1 MVQIPRYKEE
11 KINLPTGG
19 TDLTVAATGS
29 RTLSSVAGNIRTL
42 ATNIHKQRTAIEV
55 KLRQLEIKTNKELGN
70 SLIYKN
76 VTEYLDS
83 LLDRD
88 DFLTPDVWGTDYEK
102 KQKDWKKDF
111 KKQFDDETFTQ
122 FLPIF
127 NNNVFEGKTKV
138 NDKIRQQK
146 IKNATVVYGQSVET
160 YRDKLDK
167 ATSIGEI
174 GSAWVTMED
183 IIKEN
188 VSHNLFE
195 KEIAVLQR
203 IQLENEKEIAIA
215 WLAVKEDEWTQSPF
229 GTNETDWE
237 AVLNNLKEKSTKKGY
252 EGKFIY
258 APDLDPDLRKIMITE
273 ADKNF
278 SNQYQTHSQMREKKN
293 RAVKRQL
300 TDDLIEIQEGTAK
313 GLIIADT
320 FADRIQ
326 ASDLPETEKRAL
338 ANKFFTWQQGGAGEL
353 WETDMGKKASIMAHM
368 VVYNGLIDTETERI
382 FLTELMNNGLLKTE
396 DYRTL
401 NNKIDENIKDK
412 NFYKKTLY
420 KRAIVMIAKEVGDT
434 KAIRLFQDMDLTKVE
449 NLADLISPQLSEEVY
464 EAINYF
470 DQVLAEGERQGFNY
484 VNMLAKKGDNYL
496 MDDVVEFARQVK
508 GYRGAG
514 TIEFSEQFKSMEGF
528 DPNKPYWL
536 APEVWFYGK
545 DPLLAMDIP
554 LRNKDENVPQ
564 YLNRVSD
571 ELRKK
576 GNLLPSTLTGFQF
589 DEDFDLNTFAIIPD
603 IAE

>member
-1 MVQIPRYKEE
+1 MVKIPRYKEQN
-11 KINLPTGG
+11 INLPTGQ
-19 TDLTVAATGS
+19 TDLTSSAVGS
-29 RTLSSVAGNIRTL
+29 QTLSGVAESVRKLVSDVGAKRNAL
-42 ATNIHKQRTAIEV
+42 AYRMRRLQITTEV
-55 KLRQLEIKTNKELGN
+55 ENGK
-70 SLIYKN
+70 SLIYR
-76 VTEYLDS
+76 EAQSFLDS
-83 LLDRD
+83 LVVRD
-88 DFLTPDVWGTDYEK
+88 AFLNPDEWLIEYQSNIPKLEK
-102 KQKDWKKDF
+102 QYKKKFDKETWTEF
-111 KKQFDDETFTQ
+111 QPYFNWQIFETESKIKKEINT
-122 FLPIF
+122 
-127 NNNVFEGKTKV
+127 
-138 NDKIRQQK
+138 QK
-146 IKNATVVYGQSVET
+146 IKNAGVAFSQSKEVFM
-160 YRDKLDK
+160 DKVDK
-167 ATSIGEI
+167 ADNFSEI
-174 GSAWVTMED
+174 EGHWESYQQLLNKNLATDFFPQEFYTEQFVAA
-183 IIKEN
+183 EN
-188 VSHNLFE
+188 FKNMS
-195 KEIAVLQR
+195 
-203 IQLENEKEIAIA
+203 IA
-215 WLAVKEDEWTQSPF
+215 WLAVKEGEFMQNPF
-229 GTNETDWE
+229 GENEVDWSG
-237 AVLNNLKEKSTKKGY
+237 VLRNLKEKVDGEYKYIS
-252 EGKFIY
+252 
-258 APDLDPDLRKIMITE
+258 DLDPDLRKIMITE

-293 RAVKRQL
+293 RAVKKQL
-300 TDDLIEIQEGTAK
+300 TDDLIEIREGTPN
-313 GLIIADT
+313 GLIISDT

-338 ANKFFTWQQGGAGEL
+338 ANSFFTWQQGGAGEL

-484 VNMLAKKGDNYL
+484 VNMLSKKGDNYL

-528 DPNKPYWL
+528 DKNKPYWL

-545 DPLLAMDIP
+545 EPLLAMDIP
-554 LRNKDENVPQ
+554 LRNKDENIAQ
-564 YLNRVSD
+564 YLTRVSG

>member
-1 MVQIPRYKEE
+1 MVKIPRYKEQN
-11 KINLPTGG
+11 INLPTGQ
-19 TDLTVAATGS
+19 TDLTSSAVGS
-29 RTLSSVAGNIRTL
+29 QTLSGVAESVRKLVSDVGAKRNAL
-42 ATNIHKQRTAIEV
+42 AYRMRRLQITTEV
-55 KLRQLEIKTNKELGN
+55 ENGK
-70 SLIYKN
+70 SLIYR
-76 VTEYLDS
+76 EAQSFLDS
-83 LLDRD
+83 LVDRD
-88 DFLTPDVWGTDYEK
+88 DFLNPDEWLIEYQSNIPKLEK
-102 KQKDWKKDF
+102 QYKKKFDKETWTEF
-111 KKQFDDETFTQ
+111 QPYFNWQIFETESKIKKEINT
-122 FLPIF
+122 
-127 NNNVFEGKTKV
+127 
-138 NDKIRQQK
+138 QK
-146 IKNATVVYGQSVET
+146 IKNAGVAFSQSKEVFM
-160 YRDKLDK
+160 DKVDK
-167 ATSIGEI
+167 ADNFSEI
-174 GSAWVTMED
+174 EGHWESYQQLLNKNLATDFFPQEFYTEQFVAA
-183 IIKEN
+183 EN
-188 VSHNLFE
+188 FKNMS
-195 KEIAVLQR
+195 
-203 IQLENEKEIAIA
+203 IA
-215 WLAVKEDEWTQSPF
+215 WLAVKEGEMMKNPF
-229 GTNETDWE
+229 GDNEVDWSG
-237 AVLNNLKEKSTKKGY
+237 VLRNLKEKVDGEYKYIS
-252 EGKFIY
+252 
-258 APDLDPDLRKIMITE
+258 DLDPDLRKIMITE

-293 RAVKRQL
+293 RAVKKQL
-300 TDDLIEIQEGTAK
+300 TDDLIEIREGTPN
-313 GLIIADT
+313 GLIISDT

-338 ANKFFTWQQGGAGEL
+338 ANSFFTWQQGGAGEL

-484 VNMLAKKGDNYL
+484 VNMLSKKGDNYL

-508 GYRGAG
+508 GFRGAG

-545 DPLLAMDIP
+545 EPLLAMDIP
-554 LRNKDENVPQ
+554 LRNKDENIAQ
-564 YLNRVSD
+564 YLTRVSG